1 MLKLMQKLSWI
12 TIDDD
17 RVRLNDFA
25 PFDESLFLANVS
37 AVRDR
42 IKAAGY
48 SMPTIEETSSILKI
62 SQSDMTRI
70 IAYMKE
76 RKELVII
83 GAGFLLLSEI
93 AEDFRDKLKSIDGD
107 ITLAVVRDLT
117 GSSRKYS
124 LPLLEYFDSKGI
136 TRRVGDKRILLKK

>member
-1 MLKLMQKLSWI
+1 
-12 TIDDD
+12 
-17 RVRLNDFA
+17 
-25 PFDESLFLANVS
+25 
-37 AVRDR
+37 
-42 IKAAGY
+42 
-48 SMPTIEETSSILKI
+48 
-62 SQSDMTRI
+62 
-70 IAYMKE
+70 MKE